1 MRFILK
7 GVHAMQFGSR
17 LTLRSTRRNNVVDW
31 EGHMDRS
38 SDRLRQELVNHLR
51 KNREEVRRQWVRKM
65 EGSLR
70 GLAPDEIE
78 AEFTAL
84 HDTCVDCLEA
94 GKYEAARVRVQAM
107 TRRSEGRGTTTE
119 HIIEGLLV
127 LRDVYR
133 RSLFKKYRAD
143 PGRLAKALDLY
154 SPVANRLLAV
164 VVRAIFEE
172 DKRVRTREIGQL
184 RTLVKAG
191 MILSA
196 RLSLTTVLQRIANMA
211 CKVVNA
217 RYGALG
223 VLDGKGGLSQFITAG
238 IDENAK
244 RAIGPL
250 PVGKGILGVLVHEA
264 KPLRLKD
271 LTTDPRARGFPPN
284 HPPMKSFL
292 GVPVVSKGKVFGNL
306 YLTEKQGAEEFSEK
320 DKDLVITLAAQA
332 AIAIENASLYEE
344 LHRSYQELKR
354 SQALLLR
361 QEKLAS
367 LGRLAAGLAHELN
380 NPLNTI
386 AGFVEALQRRSHAE
400 THLASKEFE
409 DFPRLLK
416 MVQGEVDRAAAIVR
430 RLLDFARQREPSFA
444 LVDLGRLIS
453 ESVSFVERQA
463 ALANKRIVVEPFPS
477 PVQMKADAQ
486 MLQQLLLNL
495 LTNALDA
502 IEGAGEVRLAANTVA
517 IGRGQQQF
525 LQISVADNGCGI
537 PQEDLSKVF
546 DPFFTTKEVGK
557 GTGLGLPICQSI
569 VEQHGGT
576 IEIKSEGIGK
586 GTTVTMKLPLER

>member
-31 EGHMDRS
+31 EGDMDRS
-38 SDRLRQELVNHLR
+38 SDRLRQELVSHLR

-172 DKRVRTREIGQL
+172 EKRVRTREIGQL

>member
-31 EGHMDRS
+31 EGDMDRS

-172 DKRVRTREIGQL
+172 EKRVRTREIGQL

-409 DFPRLLK
+409 DFPRFLK
-416 MVQGEVDRAAAIVR
+416 MIQGEVDRAAAIVR

>member
-1 MRFILK
+1 
-7 GVHAMQFGSR
+7 
-17 LTLRSTRRNNVVDW
+17 
-31 EGHMDRS
+31 MDRS

-65 EGSLR
+65 EGSPR

-84 HDTCVDCLEA
+84 HDACVDCLEA

-196 RLSLTTVLQRIANMA
+196 RLSLTVVLQRIANMA

-409 DFPRLLK
+409 DFPRFLK
-416 MVQGEVDRAAAIVR
+416 MIQGEVDRAAAIVR

-537 PQEDLSKVF
+537 PQENLSKVF

>member
-31 EGHMDRS
+31 EGDMDRS
-38 SDRLRQELVNHLR
+38 SDRLRQELVSHLR

-172 DKRVRTREIGQL
+172 EKRVRTREIGQL

-409 DFPRLLK
+409 DFPRFLK
-416 MVQGEVDRAAAIVR
+416 MIQGEVDRAAAIVR

>member
-38 SDRLRQELVNHLR
+38 SDRLRQELVSHLR

-172 DKRVRTREIGQL
+172 EKRVRTREIGQL

-409 DFPRLLK
+409 DFPRFLK
-416 MVQGEVDRAAAIVR
+416 MIQGEVDRAAAIVR